1 MGRRKTREH
10 AFKLVYQIQINND
23 DINEQMEQYFI
34 DNDIDNTAKEYIRN
48 AVTYININSKDIDS
62 VISLYL
68 AKSWR
73 IERIPKVELA
83 IMRLAYYEIMNL
95 EDVPK
100 SVAINEAVELAKAYG
115 SDDAGKYINAVLA
128 NIQNEE
134 Q

>member
-23 DINEQMEQYFI
+23 DINEQMDQYFI
-34 DNDIDNTAKEYIRN
+34 DNEVDNASKDYIKSAIR
-48 AVTYININSKDIDS
+48 YINENSKEIDS

-68 AKSWR
+68 AKNWR

-95 EDVPK
+95 DDVPK

-128 NIQNEE
+128 NIQNGE

>member
-23 DINEQMEQYFI
+23 DINEQMEQYFM
-34 DNDIDNTAKEYIRN
+34 DNEVEEHARQYIVN
-48 AVTYININSKDIDS
+48 AVNYINQNHQEIDS
-62 VISLYL
+62 VISQYL
-68 AKSWR
+68 AKNWR

-95 EDVPK
+95 DDVPK

-128 NIQNEE
+128 NVQDKDL
-134 Q
+134 